1 LSFPGVHR
9 AVAALAVVLA
19 FAVPATAAAEP
30 IADASAKKAKKR
42 GWKTLRA
49 KGGFRVKA
57 PNGYR
62 LSVNKGAYE
71 IAGRAGQ
78 MTLVAVSTAGPTR
91 TVAEALLGGGL
102 PATPSADQFG
112 FLVQLDGGSKGEIY
126 FSRVPVGVAVTL
138 LEPPRKRGKKGKGA
152 RRSALATASAKIGS
166 GQRRLFSRIAG
177 SARKM
182 GSVALPITKTQEQV
196 PPIPLKPFTTADGS
210 AKAMVPDA
218 PGWVAG
224 GEKGIIQGYNPEQG
238 SYAFG
243 VLVGAFEP
251 GWCFEF
257 PCQSIEAPFMP
268 VRPALEQVWPFW
280 LNKAGGNVSSI
291 QVTSEIPG
299 SAGLLGSG
307 ISSGMFQVNFVA
319 NGKPGIGYVIAGTAQ
334 FEPGLWYLYYSY
346 IAAYNGVP
354 GTVGD
359 ALLRTWQSWDPSADQ
374 ARRQQE
380 TIITQQETMAIIQ
393 SSNEYRRQVYEKTN
407 YNWDAY
413 IRGNDPILDPI
424 AQGAI
429 GEGGE
434 TLVQGSDGKFFDFS
448 GNQFK
453 KPGT

>member
-1 LSFPGVHR
+1 V
-9 AVAALAVVLA
+9 AVAALAVV
-19 FAVPATAAAEP
+19 AALILPVASAS
-30 IADASAKKAKKR
+30 ADAGASAKKR
-42 GWKTLRA
+42 GWTTLRA
-49 KGGFRVKA
+49 SGFKIKA
-57 PNGYR
+57 PPGYR
-62 LSVNKGAYE
+62 LKLYKGAYE
-71 IAGRAGQ
+71 ITGPAGE
-78 MTLVAVSTAGPTR
+78 MTLLALSTNGSAR

-102 PATPSADQFG
+102 PATPNPNHFG
-112 FLVQLDGGSKGEIY
+112 LLVSQKGGRTAEVY
-126 FSRVPVGVAVTL
+126 FTQAPGGVAVTA
-138 LEPPRKRGKKGKGA
+138 LEPGKGKRRKAGKRA
-152 RRSALATASAKIGS
+152 RPSGATASAKKLSGS
-166 GQRRLFSRIAG
+166 QRRLFARMAG
-177 SARKM
+177 SARNLRPV
-182 GSVALPITKTQEQV
+182 GLPTSTTQEQE

-224 GEKGIIQGYNPEQG
+224 GEKGIIQGYHPEQG

-257 PCQSIEAPFMP
+257 PCQTIEAPFMS

-307 ISSGMFQVNFVA
+307 ISSGMFQVSFVA

-346 IAAYNGVP
+346 IAAYNGVS

-380 TIITQQETMAIIQ
+380 TIITQQETTAIIQ
-393 SSNEYRRQVYEKTN
+393 SANEYRRAVYEKTN
-407 YNWDAY
+407 YNWSAY
-413 IRGNDPILDPI
+413 IQGNDPVLDPV
-424 AQGAI
+424 APGVI
-429 GEGGE
+429 GEGNQ
-434 TLVQGSDGKFFDFS
+434 TLVQGPDGKLFNFA

-453 KPGT
+453 KPGE